1 MIYLIIFG
9 LIRITITQNLIK
21 FFMQIIF
28 IVEILIEVWLLL
40 IGVFL
45 ITLLLIDGTKK
56 NLRIR
61 IITA

>member
-1 MIYLIIFG
+1 
-9 LIRITITQNLIK
+9 
-21 FFMQIIF
+21 MQIIF